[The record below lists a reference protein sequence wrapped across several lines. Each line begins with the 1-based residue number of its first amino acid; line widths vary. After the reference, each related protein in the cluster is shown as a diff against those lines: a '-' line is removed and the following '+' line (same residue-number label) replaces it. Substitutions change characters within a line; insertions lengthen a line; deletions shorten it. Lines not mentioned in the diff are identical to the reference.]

1 MRFCNGLA
9 LNLSLLHKSHKI
21 LVATL
26 FVLDLVLQKLLVS
39 SHRLAVLLLSQNDR
53 LVLKVQL
60 FNRLLLLAQLLD
72 LELLTDLQALLLI

>member
-1 MRFCNGLA
+1 VRFCNGLA
-9 LNLSLLHKSHKI
+9 LNLSLLHKSLKI

-39 SHRLAVLLLSQNDR
+39 SHRLAVLLLSQDDR

-60 FNRLLLLAQLLD
+60 FNCLLLLAQLLD